1 MQKGMNVLI
10 EVRYRDQLNISRMY
24 IEMASFNRL
33 LNDLESE
40 FSSLI
45 CGHSMMRQLEGMEKE
60 LGELMHKIADNL
72 WQRE

>member
-1 MQKGMNVLI
+1 MNVLI